1 MTDNPD
7 LTKGPDPTK
16 GTASTGAGP
25 TEGTGS
31 AILPDPTATTAT
43 TVKAPAMKP
52 DEFLGRVEGFSLD
65 SQPRTVWNALIS
77 YSNRVRS
84 GDPGALPS
92 VLGILVLGFLFS
104 RVSSRFLSLNNI
116 GNLPGQS
123 AYIAIIAMGL
133 IFVLLLG
140 EIDLSAGTAGGVC
153 AGFAAQA
160 LFSGGLKHGVS
171 GWLFWILIGFMV
183 VALLTGV
190 YLKAY
195 TGAAVVLIGLLIV
208 AFGLEKHVI
217 GAMIFAVTIGAAIGI
232 LTGWLVAKVGIPS
245 FVVTLALFLAWQGV
259 LLFALNSQPVGIQN
273 YPYWYGLANNNMSN
287 AWSWVFSIVV
297 VVGYVAYTFWRAQRA
312 RAKGLIAES
321 IPLVLIR
328 GGVVVV
334 IGVGLTVFAVRD
346 RNPNIGFPI
355 SGIPWAM
362 SIPIVL
368 MIVCTIA
375 LTKTPWGRHLFAT
388 GGNAEA
394 ARRAGIDVVHIK
406 VTAFTV
412 CSSLA
417 ALGGLFLSSST
428 GGAQLDLGSGNI
440 LLFAVAA
447 AVIGGTSLF
456 GGRGRPR
463 DAIIGALVIGII
475 PNGIGLKP
483 SLPAQWQTVITGA
496 VLLVAAA
503 VDALSRRSSSRR

>member
-1 MTDNPD
+1 MTDEPK
-7 LTKGPDPTK
+7 LGKRPVAGPAAGPD
-16 GTASTGAGP
+16 S
-25 TEGTGS
+25 
-31 AILPDPTATTAT
+31 
-43 TVKAPAMKP
+43 
-52 DEFLGRVEGFSLD
+52 FLGKDSAFALD
-65 SQPRTVWNALIS
+65 DEPLSIGHAIRSYVNRLRT
-77 YSNRVRS
+77 

-92 VLGILVLGFLFS
+92 ILGLLVLGFIFS
-104 RVSSRFLSLNNI
+104 RVSDQFLSLNNI

-123 AYIAIIAMGL
+123 AYIAVIALGL

-160 LFSGGLKHGVS
+160 LFSGGLKNGVS
-171 GWLFWILIGFMV
+171 GALFWTLACFMV
-183 VALLTGV
+183 LSLLLGV
-190 YLKAY
+190 WLKAW
-195 TGAAVVLIGLLIV
+195 TGAAVVLIGLLILT
-208 AFGLEKHVI
+208 FGLEKHVL
-217 GAMIFAVTIGAAIGI
+217 GAMFFAVTLGTAIGI
-232 LTGWLVAKVGIPS
+232 FTGWLVAKVGIPS

-259 LLFALNSQPVGIQN
+259 LLFALNSQPVGIQS

-287 AWSWVFSIVV
+287 TWSWVFTIVL
-297 VVGYVAYTFWRAQRA
+297 VGGYLGYTLLRAIRA

-321 IPLVLIR
+321 MALVLVR
-328 GGVVVV
+328 GGLLAAVGVV
-334 IGVGLTVFAVRD
+334 ITILACQD
-346 RNPNIGFPI
+346 RNPNVGFPI

-368 MIVCTIA
+368 MIAATIA

-394 ARRAGIDVVHIK
+394 ARRAGIDVVHIR

-412 CSSLA
+412 CSSFA
-417 ALGGLFLSSST
+417 ALGGIFLSSST
-428 GGAQLDLGSGNI
+428 GGAQLDLGAGNI

-456 GGRGRPR
+456 GGRGKPR
-463 DAIIGALVIGII
+463 DAIIGALVIAII

-496 VLLVAAA
+496 VLLIAAT

>member
-1 MTDNPD
+1 MTDEPD
-7 LTKGPDPTK
+7 LTKKTNRPDATVGTK
-16 GTASTGAGP
+16 SATPAAATSTSGTD
-25 TEGTGS
+25 
-31 AILPDPTATTAT
+31 PDA
-43 TVKAPAMKP
+43 
-52 DEFLGRVEGFSLD
+52 FLGQGAPFALD
-65 SQPRTVWNALIS
+65 SEPRSIGHAARS
-77 YSNRVRS
+77 YLNRLRS
-84 GDPGALPS
+84 GEPGALPS
-92 VLGILVLGFLFS
+92 ILGLLVLGFIFS
-104 RVSSRFLSLNNI
+104 RVSDRFLSLNNI

-123 AYIAIIAMGL
+123 AYIAIIALGL

-160 LFSGGLKHGVS
+160 LFSGGLKNGLS
-171 GWLFWILIGFMV
+171 GPLFWILVIFMV
-183 VALLTGV
+183 FSLLMGI

-195 TGAAVVLIGLLIV
+195 TGAAVVLIGLIIL
-208 AFGLEKHVI
+208 AFGMEKHVLA
-217 GAMIFAVTIGAAIGI
+217 AMAFAVTLGAAIGI
-232 LTGWLVAKVGIPS
+232 VTGWLVAKVGIPS

-287 AWSWVFSIVV
+287 AWSWVFTIVV
-297 VVGYVAYTFWRAQRA
+297 VGGYLVYTLQRSFRAK
-312 RAKGLIAES
+312 AKGLIAES
-321 IPLVLIR
+321 LALVLVR
-328 GGVVVV
+328 GGVLAAIGIV
-334 IGVGLTVFAVRD
+334 ITILACRD
-346 RNPNIGFPI
+346 RNPNVGFPI

-368 MIVCTIA
+368 MIVATIA

-417 ALGGLFLSSST
+417 ALGGIFLSSST

-456 GGRGRPR
+456 GGRGKPR
-463 DAIIGALVIGII
+463 DAIIGALVIAII
-475 PNGIGLKP
+475 PNGIGLRP

-496 VLLVAAA
+496 VLLIAAG

>member
-1 MTDNPD
+1 MAEEPN
-7 LTKGPDPTK
+7 LTEH
-16 GTASTGAGP
+16 TGKDRHAP
-25 TEGTGS
+25 TES
-31 AILPDPTATTAT
+31 APPATAAA
-43 TVKAPAMKP
+43 APAN
-52 DEFLGRVEGFSLD
+52 FLGRDSAFALD
-65 SQPRTVWNALIS
+65 DEPLSIGHALRS
-77 YSNRVRS
+77 FVNRLRS

-92 VLGILVLGFLFS
+92 ILGLLVLGFLFS
-104 RVSSRFLSLNNI
+104 RVSDQFLSLNNI

-123 AYIAIIAMGL
+123 AYIAVIALGL
-133 IFVLLLG
+133 VFVLLLG

-153 AGFAAQA
+153 AAFAAQA
-160 LFSGGLKHGVS
+160 LFSGGLKDGVS
-171 GWLFWILIGFMV
+171 GVLYWILVGFLV
-183 VALLTGV
+183 FSLLLGL
-190 YLKAY
+190 YLKAW
-195 TGAAVVLIGLLIV
+195 TGAAVVLIGLLILT
-208 AFGLEKHVI
+208 FGLEKHVL
-217 GAMIFAVTIGAAIGI
+217 GAMAFAVILGTAIGI
-232 LTGWLVAKVGIPS
+232 FTGWLVAKVGIPS

-287 AWSWVFSIVV
+287 TWSWVFTIVA
-297 VVGYVAYTFWRAQRA
+297 VGGYLAYTLQRALRA
-312 RAKGLIAES
+312 RAQGLIAES
-321 IPLVLIR
+321 MVLVLVR
-328 GGVVVV
+328 GGLIAVVGAV
-334 IGVGLTVFAVRD
+334 ITILANRN
-346 RNPNIGFPI
+346 RNPNVGFPI

-362 SIPIVL
+362 SIPVTL
-368 MIVCTIA
+368 MIVATIA

-412 CSSLA
+412 CSSFA
-417 ALGGLFLSSST
+417 ALGGIFLSSST
-428 GGAQLDLGSGNI
+428 GGAQLDLGAGNI

-456 GGRGRPR
+456 GGRGKPR
-463 DAIIGALVIGII
+463 DAVIGALVIAII

-496 VLLVAAA
+496 VLLIAAG